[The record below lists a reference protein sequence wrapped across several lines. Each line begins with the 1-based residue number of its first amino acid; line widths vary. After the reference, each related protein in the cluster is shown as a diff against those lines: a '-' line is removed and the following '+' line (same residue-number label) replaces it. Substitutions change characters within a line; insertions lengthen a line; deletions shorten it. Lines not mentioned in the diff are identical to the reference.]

1 MSEKKRVEI
10 GLGIGQ
16 VVAAKL
22 TDEALS
28 GLRAALEAG
37 SGWHDL
43 KTDDAT
49 VTINLAT
56 IVFIRVADPGHSIGF
71 SGD

>member
-22 TDEALS
+22 TDEALA
-28 GLRAALEAG
+28 GLREALEAG
-37 SGWHDL
+37 NGWHDL